1 MQKILFIEDSHSDLV
16 LLQLNL
22 SEQRMREAKFREAT
36 RLSQGLEMLKTH
48 EDTTCVILD
57 LNLPDSTGVDTY
69 LRFRQEHPTLPVVV
83 VTNDTDAELAEKLF
97 ALGARQF
104 VVKDFKDPLPLW
116 FQIQQA
122 IEESVSKK

>member
-1 MQKILFIEDSHSDLV
+1 MQKILIVEDSHSDLE
-16 LLQLNL
+16 LLQLSL

-36 RLSQGLEMLKTH
+36 RLGEALEKLKKQ
-48 EDTTCVILD
+48 EDITCVILD

-69 LRFRQEHPTLPVVV
+69 LRFRQEFPTMPVVV
-83 VTNDTDAELAEKLF
+83 VSNDTDSELAQKLSD
-97 ALGARQF
+97 LGARQF

-122 IEESVSKK
+122 IEECADKK